1 MVGLFWTPLQGTLRA
16 TSAAHMKQL
25 SCVDDLTTTNE
36 KDKIEHSIRYL
47 ELLIDRLS
55 SYDECNAYIRILK
68 EHIEDYRHPG
78 SIPRAIMD

>member
-1 MVGLFWTPLQGTLRA
+1 MDKKNVDDSLVMTM
-16 TSAAHMKQL
+16 TSVL
-25 SCVDDLTTTNE
+25 CRVFDDLTTTNE

-55 SYDECNAYIRILK
+55 SYDECDAYIRILK

>member
-1 MVGLFWTPLQGTLRA
+1 MDKKKVDDSLVMTM
-16 TSAAHMKQL
+16 TSVL
-25 SCVDDLTTTNE
+25 CRVFDDLTTTDE

-55 SYDECNAYIRILK
+55 SYDECDAYIRILK

-78 SIPRAIMD
+78 SVPRAIMD

>member
-1 MVGLFWTPLQGTLRA
+1 MDKKKVDDSLVMTI
-16 TSAAHMKQL
+16 TSVL
-25 SCVDDLTTTNE
+25 CRVFDDLTTTDA
-36 KDKIEHSIRYL
+36 KYKIEHSIMYL

-55 SYDECNAYIRILK
+55 SYDECDAYIRILK

>member
-1 MVGLFWTPLQGTLRA
+1 MDKKKVDDSLVMTM
-16 TSAAHMKQL
+16 TSVL
-25 SCVDDLTTTNE
+25 CRVFDDLTTTNE

-55 SYDECNAYIRILK
+55 SYDECDAYIRILK

>member
-1 MVGLFWTPLQGTLRA
+1 MDKKKVDDSLVMTM
-16 TSAAHMKQL
+16 TSVL
-25 SCVDDLTTTNE
+25 CRVFDDLTTTDE

-55 SYDECNAYIRILK
+55 SYDECDAYILILK

-78 SIPRAIMD
+78 SVPRAIMD

>member
-1 MVGLFWTPLQGTLRA
+1 MDKKKVDDSLVMTM
-16 TSAAHMKQL
+16 TSVL
-25 SCVDDLTTTNE
+25 CRVFDDLTTTNE

-47 ELLIDRLS
+47 ELMIDRLS
-55 SYDECNAYIRILK
+55 SYDECDAYIRILK